1 ADRDRRRPRLRHRRQ
16 PLPLRPAR
24 LRPGCGEAA
33 LVPLARGRLLH
44 RRQRRSRRGGDR
56 RPGIADA
63 RTTIAAMPSLPNF
76 KLLGAVVAATA
87 LLALPAAAEA
97 TLVYVKNP
105 SHPAVFAANDN
116 GGGAF
121 KVGPG

>member
-1 ADRDRRRPRLRHRRQ
+1 
-16 PLPLRPAR
+16 
-24 LRPGCGEAA
+24 
-33 LVPLARGRLLH
+33 
-44 RRQRRSRRGGDR
+44 
-56 RPGIADA
+56 
-63 RTTIAAMPSLPNF
+63 MPSLPNF
-76 KLLGAVVAATA
+76 KLLGALVAATA

-121 KVGPG
+121 KVGPGTTPRVSPDGDVIAYQHEGSGGKRDLTSAAAQGGGSRTGLRGPHGTFLA